1 MKWKILF
8 FIAITV
14 LFIKTRDTV
23 FADFSIEQQL
33 TLGLLVVAVYLWVAS
48 PLPSGATSILL
59 IALMMLLG
67 LADGVEEAV
76 VGFLSPALYFIIMLS
91 FISHALVK
99 VGIDRVIAGTLVK
112 VSRSGPKSI
121 VYGLPA
127 FIAVLPIILP
137 SAVARF
143 KIFLPLLTR
152 LNHYFGFGE
161 KSLFKKFS
169 MYVIGMMN
177 QNATMIIFTGGGFP
191 VLASQLF
198 SDYGIAEVGWL
209 EWFGRIAPPLWI
221 GLFLVTIFVW
231 QFLKYTT
238 NDSEWENHRDN
249 MPVDKNERVSM
260 PPAFWVAV
268 IGFLL
273 MISAWIITDRDQV
286 PLVLPPMLLVV
297 LYALPKMG
305 LIDNKVIRGYDWE
318 NFLLLGASFSLG
330 MLMSRN
336 GTAEIL
342 AKQLLELVPQD
353 GSILIKVILI
363 ALFVFILR
371 FMFVVPS
378 SAVIVIFPIVI
389 SYAELIGIAP
399 VNLSFL
405 VVMIIGGMM
414 VLPIHSPTTFYAYE
428 TGVFSK
434 TEQYVI
440 GIFSSFIM
448 MLTAIFAALYYW

>member
-1 MKWKILF
+1 MKWRISFFIMMVSLF
-8 FIAITV
+8 F
-14 LFIKTRDTV
+14 LTRDSLLAEFSTV
-23 FADFSIEQQL
+23 QKL
-33 TLGLLVVAVYLWVAS
+33 TLGLLVAAVYLWVAS

-91 FISHALVK
+91 FISHSLVK
-99 VGIDRVIAGTLVK
+99 VGIDRVIVRLLVK
-112 VSRSGPKSI
+112 ISRSGPGPI
-121 VYGLPA
+121 VCGLPV

-143 KIFLPLLTR
+143 KILLPLLIR
-152 LNHYFGFGE
+152 LNTYFGFGE

-169 MYVIGMMN
+169 LYVIGMMN

-191 VLASQLF
+191 VLASQLL
-198 SDYGIAEVGWL
+198 SDYGVADIGWL
-209 EWFGRIAPPLWI
+209 EWFGRIAPPLWF
-221 GLFLVTIFVW
+221 GLLIVTIFVW
-231 QFLKYTT
+231 HFLKATAK
-238 NDSEWENHRDN
+238 DDEWGD
-249 MPVDKNERVSM
+249 ERQELPLEEKEQVSM
-260 PPAFWVAV
+260 PLVFWIAV

-273 MISAWIITDRDQV
+273 MIVAWIITDREQV

-305 LIDNKVIRGYDWE
+305 LINNNVIRSYDWE

-336 GTAEIL
+336 GTAKEL
-342 AKQLLELVPQD
+342 AEQLLELVPQD
-353 GSILIKVILI
+353 GNMVLKVLFI
-363 ALFVFILR
+363 ALFIFVLR
-371 FMFVVPS
+371 FLFVVPS

-414 VLPIHSPTTFYAYE
+414 VLPIHSPTTFYAFE
-428 TGVFSK
+428 TGVFTK
-434 TEQYVI
+434 KEQYVI
-440 GIFSSFIM
+440 GVFSSFIILIM
-448 MLTAIFAALYYW
+448 AVIAALYYW